1 MFVIY
6 LLDRLLAGRL
16 LVPDDVIHQVV
27 NVSALTW
34 FI

>member
-6 LLDRLLAGRL
+6 LLDRLFAGRI
-16 LVPDDVIHQVV
+16 LVPDDVIYQVV